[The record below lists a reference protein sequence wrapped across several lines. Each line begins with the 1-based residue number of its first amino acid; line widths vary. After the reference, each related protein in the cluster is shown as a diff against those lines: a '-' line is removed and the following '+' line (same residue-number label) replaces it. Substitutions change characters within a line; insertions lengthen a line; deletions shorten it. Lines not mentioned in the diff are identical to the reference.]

1 MSIAELMPTLKSLPR
16 DEKLQVFRLLASELT
31 REAGVDMLQ
40 SGVSYPIW
48 TPFDAFDAAQSL
60 QRMLEEDRVQK

>member
-16 DEKLQVFRLLASELT
+16 DEKLQAFRLLASELT
-31 REAGVDMLQ
+31 REAGVDVLQ
-40 SGVSYPIW
+40 SGESYPIW
-48 TPFDAFDAAQSL
+48 TPFDAYDAAQSL